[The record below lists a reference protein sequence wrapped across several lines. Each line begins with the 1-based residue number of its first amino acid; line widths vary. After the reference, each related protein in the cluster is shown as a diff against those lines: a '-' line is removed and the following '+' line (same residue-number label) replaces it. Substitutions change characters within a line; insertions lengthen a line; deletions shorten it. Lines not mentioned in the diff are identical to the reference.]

1 MIKVGIIEDDSFV
14 RNELV
19 KIIKMSSKLEY
30 VLSSESAEN
39 FLKYFPEKLDIV
51 LLDIELPGM
60 TGIEALPKIKSKSDE
75 IEVVMLTAFRDSDRI
90 FKALRAGASGYM
102 LKDNSLDKIEQTLI
116 DLKEGIP
123 ALSPDIARRMI
134 TFFNQKPTTVKDIQL
149 TEKEGEVLKYLIDGL
164 SYKMIAVEMENS
176 INSVRYHV
184 KNIYKKLHINSR
196 PELVK
201 LYLDGK
207 IKLD

>member
-30 VLSSESAEN
+30 ILSSESAEN
-39 FLKYFPEKLDIV
+39 FLKYFPDELDIV

-60 TGIEALPKIKSKSDE
+60 TGIEALPKIRTKNGAV
-75 IEVVMLTAFRDSDRI
+75 EVVMLTAFRDSDRI

-116 DLKEGIP
+116 DLKEGVP

-134 TFFNQKPTTVKDIQL
+134 TFFNQKRTTVKDIQL

-164 SYKMIAVEMENS
+164 SYKMIANEMDNS

>member
-60 TGIEALPKIKSKSDE
+60 TGIEALPKIKNKSDE
-75 IEVVMLTAFRDSDRI
+75 IEIVMLTAFRDSDRI

-116 DLKEGIP
+116 DLKEGVP

-134 TFFNQKPTTVKDIQL
+134 TFFNQKPATVKGIQL

-164 SYKMIAVEMENS
+164 SYKMIADAMDNS

-207 IKLD
+207 VKLD

>member
-14 RNELV
+14 RNELI

-30 VLSSESAEN
+30 ILSSESAEN
-39 FLKYFPEKLDIV
+39 FLKYFPEELDIV
-51 LLDIELPGM
+51 LLDIELAGM
-60 TGIEALPKIKSKSDE
+60 TGIEALPKIKNKNSE
-75 IEVVMLTAFRDSDRI
+75 VEVVMLTAFRDSDRI

-116 DLKEGIP
+116 DLKEGVP

-134 TFFNQKPTTVKDIQL
+134 TFFNQKKTTVKDIQL
-149 TEKEGEVLKYLIDGL
+149 TEKEGEVLKCLIDGL
-164 SYKMIAVEMENS
+164 SYKMIADELNNS

-207 IKLD
+207 IKLN

>member
-19 KIIKMSSKLEY
+19 KIIEMSSKLEY

-39 FLKYFPEKLDIV
+39 FLKYFPEELDIV

-60 TGIEALPKIKSKSDE
+60 TGIEALPKIRSKSDQL
-75 IEVVMLTAFRDSDRI
+75 EVVMLTAFRDSDRI
-90 FKALRAGASGYM
+90 FKALRAGASGYI

-123 ALSPDIARRMI
+123 ALSPDIARRII
-134 TFFNQKPTTVKDIQL
+134 TFFNQKPTAVKDIQL

-164 SYKMIAVEMENS
+164 SYKMIADAMNNS

-207 IKLD
+207 VRLD

>member
-14 RNELV
+14 RNELIR
-19 KIIKMSSKLEY
+19 IIKMSSKLEY

-60 TGIEALPKIKSKSDE
+60 TGIEALPKIKGKSDE

-102 LKDNSLDKIEQTLI
+102 LKDNSLHKIEQTLI

-134 TFFNQKPTTVKDIQL
+134 SFFNQKPTRVKDIQL
-149 TEKEGEVLKYLIDGL
+149 TEKEGEVLKYLINGL
-164 SYKMIAVEMENS
+164 SYKMIAVEMDNS

-201 LYLDGK
+201 LFLDGK
-207 IKLD
+207 ITLD